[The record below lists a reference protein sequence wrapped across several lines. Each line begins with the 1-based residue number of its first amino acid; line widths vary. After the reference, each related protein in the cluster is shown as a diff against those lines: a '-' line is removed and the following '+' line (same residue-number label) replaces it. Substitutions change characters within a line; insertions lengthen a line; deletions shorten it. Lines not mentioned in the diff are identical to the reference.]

1 VKIRR
6 SVFFLVFFSL
16 VGGCAQVKA
25 PQTPSSAPTIAVS
38 EFALDETDPECS
50 YFYFLWGRYAELT
63 SHFNEALEA
72 YEKALICDQQ
82 ADYIARKLPFILL
95 RLNRAGEAVTRLR
108 EYLVKHPRD
117 DGARILLAKI
127 LVHRKAFDAAI
138 EEYQTIHRQKP
149 EETRSLLLLS
159 ELYLSRRQL
168 KAAGDALRQALAVSP
183 DNYPAHVLLARIF
196 VEKKQTGKALAFY
209 HKALAL
215 NWSAELAMEMG
226 ELYLQKKRFAGAEA
240 VYKKIIRRQPDN
252 EEAGIALVH
261 TYLLQKKE
269 KKALAELG
277 RLKTISSNPERM
289 ELSIAR
295 IYARRK
301 QYGKAAGIL
310 REILL
315 RENLPKAHYLL
326 GIISF
331 QLKNYKDAL
340 FQLQQIPDSAGEYED
355 SLFLR
360 VRLLRVLK
368 RTDDAVAV
376 LEQAL
381 VRDKEI
387 RNPDLYVL
395 LATLYQERGES
406 ALGEKT
412 FDRALAIY
420 PKNDSLLYEY
430 GLFLDQTGKQQ
441 QAMKVMRKVIT
452 LAPKHAAALN
462 YVGYTWADHKE
473 HLVKALEYITRA
485 VKLKPKNGYIRDSLG
500 WVYYRLGR
508 FEQAQKELLQAAR
521 LSADDPSILDHL
533 GDVYLELGRQ
543 DKAVQSYRK
552 ALKKYTEDQDR
563 ARVQKKIQIIEKQK
577 PKTE

>member
-1 VKIRR
+1 MKIRR